1 MLTPLEI
8 SKKAFKSSVA
18 GGYSKKDVDDFIEVV
33 KDDYEALY
41 RNVIDYKEEINRLK
55 AELERYSGTSEQL
68 QKALTLAQKTADE
81 IKLSAE
87 RQADLSIMQAN
98 VKSQQII
105 NSSEAKLRN
114 LNQMYRQF
122 SSEFGSYL
130 DTFRKLLS
138 KLDADEE
145 KVRKQLY
152 PMGDPESDPDPN
164 SPLPSEE

>member
-18 GGYSKKDVDDFIEVV
+18 GGYSKKDVDDFIDIIKE
-33 KDDYEALY
+33 DYESLY
-41 RNVIDYKEEINRLK
+41 RNVIDYKEDINRLK
-55 AELERYSGTSEQL
+55 SELDRYAGTSEQL

-105 NSSEAKLRN
+105 NSAEAKLRN

-130 DTFRKLLS
+130 DTFRKLVN
-138 KLDADEE
+138 KLDEEEE
-145 KVRKQLY
+145 KVSKLLY
-152 PMGDPESDPDPN
+152 PLGDPDSDRN
-164 SPLPSEE
+164 SSSSED

>member
-8 SKKAFKSSVA
+8 SKKAFKGSMA
-18 GGYSKKDVDDFIEVV
+18 GGYSKKDVDDFIEVI
-33 KDDYEALY
+33 KEDYETLY
-41 RNVIDYKEEINRLK
+41 RNVIDYKEEISRLK
-55 AELERYSGTSEQL
+55 SELDRYSGTSEQL

-98 VKSQQII
+98 VKSQQIM
-105 NSSEAKLRN
+105 NSAEAKLRN

-130 DTFRKLLS
+130 DTFRKLVN
-138 KLDADEE
+138 KLDEEEE
-145 KVRKQLY
+145 KVTKLLY
-152 PMGDPESDPDPN
+152 PMGEPDSDR
-164 SPLPSEE
+164 SSSSSED

>member
-8 SKKAFKSSVA
+8 SKKAFKGSVA
-18 GGYSKKDVDDFIEVV
+18 GGYSKKDVDDFIEIV
-33 KDDYEALY
+33 KEDYETLY
-41 RNVIDYKEEINRLK
+41 RNVIDYKEDISRLK
-55 AELERYSGTSEQL
+55 SELDRYSGTSEQL

-98 VKSQQII
+98 VKSQQIM
-105 NSSEAKLRN
+105 NSAESKLRN

-130 DTFRKLLS
+130 DTFRKLVN
-138 KLDADEE
+138 KLDEEEE
-145 KVRKQLY
+145 KVSKLLY
-152 PMGDPESDPDPN
+152 PMGEPESDRN
-164 SPLPSEE
+164 SSSSED

>member
-33 KDDYEALY
+33 KEDYETLY
-41 RNVIDYKEEINRLK
+41 RNVIDYKEDISRLK
-55 AELERYSGTSEQL
+55 SELDRYSGTSEQL

-98 VKSQQII
+98 VKSQQIM
-105 NSSEAKLRN
+105 NSAEAKLRN

-130 DTFRKLLS
+130 DTFRKLVN
-138 KLDADEE
+138 KLDEEEE
-145 KVRKQLY
+145 KVSKLLY
-152 PMGDPESDPDPN
+152 PMGEPDSDRT
-164 SPLPSEE
+164 SSSED

>member
-8 SKKAFKSSVA
+8 SKKAFKVSVA
-18 GGYSKKDVDDFIEVV
+18 GGYSKKDVDEFIEVV
-33 KDDYEALY
+33 KEDYEALY

-55 AELERYSGTSEQL
+55 SELERYAGTSEQL

-98 VKSQQII
+98 VKSQQIM
-105 NSSEAKLRN
+105 NSAESKLRN

-130 DTFRKLLS
+130 DTFRKLVN
-138 KLDADEE
+138 KLDEEEE
-145 KVRKQLY
+145 KVTKLLY
-152 PMGDPESDPDPN
+152 PMGEEDIDRN
-164 SPLPSEE
+164 SNSSSEY

>member
-33 KDDYEALY
+33 KEDYETLY
-41 RNVIDYKEEINRLK
+41 RNVIDYKEDINRLK
-55 AELERYSGTSEQL
+55 SELDRYSGTSEQL

-98 VKSQQII
+98 VKSQQIM
-105 NSSEAKLRN
+105 NSAETKLRN

-130 DTFRKLLS
+130 DTFRKLVN
-138 KLDADEE
+138 KLDEEEE
-145 KVRKQLY
+145 KVSKLLY
-152 PMGDPESDPDPN
+152 PMGETDSESQ
-164 SPLPSEE
+164 SSSED

>member
-8 SKKAFKSSVA
+8 SKKAFKGSVA
-18 GGYSKKDVDDFIEVV
+18 GGYSKKDVDDFIEII
-33 KDDYEALY
+33 KEDYETLY

-55 AELERYSGTSEQL
+55 SELDRYAGTSDQL

-105 NSSEAKLRN
+105 NSAEAKLRN

-130 DTFRKLLS
+130 DTYRKLVN
-138 KLDADEE
+138 KLDEEEE
-145 KVRKQLY
+145 KVSKLLY
-152 PMGDPESDPDPN
+152 PLGDPDSDR
-164 SPLPSEE
+164 SSSLSED

>member
-8 SKKAFKSSVA
+8 SKKAFKGSMA

-33 KDDYEALY
+33 KEDYETLY
-41 RNVIDYKEEINRLK
+41 RNVIDYKEEVSRLK
-55 AELERYSGTSEQL
+55 AELDRYSGTSEQL

-98 VKSQQII
+98 VKSQQIM
-105 NSSEAKLRN
+105 NSAESKLRN

-130 DTFRKLLS
+130 DTFRKLVN
-138 KLDADEE
+138 KLDEEEE
-145 KVRKQLY
+145 KVTKLLY
-152 PMGDPESDPDPN
+152 PMGEPDSDR
-164 SPLPSEE
+164 SSSTSED

>member
-33 KDDYEALY
+33 KEDYESLY
-41 RNVIDYKEEINRLK
+41 RNVIDYKEDIGRLK
-55 AELERYSGTSEQL
+55 SELDRYAGTSDQL

-105 NSSEAKLRN
+105 NSAEAKLRN

-130 DTFRKLLS
+130 DTFRKLVN
-138 KLDADEE
+138 KLDEEEE
-145 KVRKQLY
+145 KVSKLLY
-152 PMGDPESDPDPN
+152 PMGETDSERN
-164 SPLPSEE
+164 SSQSSED

>member
-8 SKKAFKSSVA
+8 SKKAFKGSVA

-33 KDDYEALY
+33 KEDYETLY
-41 RNVIDYKEEINRLK
+41 RNVIDYKEDISRLK
-55 AELERYSGTSEQL
+55 SELDRYSGTSEQL

-98 VKSQQII
+98 VKSQQIM
-105 NSSEAKLRN
+105 NSAESKLRN

-130 DTFRKLLS
+130 DTFRKLVN
-138 KLDADEE
+138 KLDEEEE
-145 KVRKQLY
+145 KVTKLLY
-152 PMGDPESDPDPN
+152 PMGEPDSDRN
-164 SPLPSEE
+164 QNE